1 MCEGSNVTADE
12 EMEYAEGSP
21 PPDAGSLRVE
31 EEASALGVLLPAQ
44 PEAVQDIAA
53 IQPSQWREHPEI
65 LTDSLWIF
73 GSRSREGMHDGQYH
87 GNFVPQIPFQAIR
100 RFTREGDVVLDPFLG
115 SGTTLIECR
124 RQGRHG
130 IGIELSEAIV
140 QDAQRRIEAEDNRYH
155 TWQVVISGDSTDRE
169 TLAQVRQVLKEHG
182 RTQVQLLIMHPPY
195 HDIIKFSDDPR
206 DLCNAPGLEDF
217 LDSFEKVVR
226 GTYNFLEKG
235 RFLVVVIGDKY
246 SAGEWIPLGFRTMQV
261 VQSVGYRLK
270 SIVVKNIEGNRAKR
284 DLQHF
289 WRQRAFRGGFYIFK
303 HEYVLF
309 FQKNESR

>member
-1 MCEGSNVTADE
+1 MSEETNVTGDE
-12 EMEYAEGSP
+12 EMGAEDYSLP
-21 PPDAGSLRVE
+21 SDAGSLRVE
-31 EEASALGVLLPAQ
+31 DEAEALGMLLPAQ
-44 PEAVQDIAA
+44 PDAVQGIAA
-53 IQPSQWREHPEI
+53 IQPSEWREHPEI

-73 GSRSREGMHDGQYH
+73 GSRSREGMHNGQYH

-100 RFTREGDVVLDPFLG
+100 RFTKEGDVVLDPFLG

-130 IGIELSEAIV
+130 IGVELNEAI
-140 QDAQRRIEAEDNRYH
+140 AREARRRIEAEENCYY
-155 TWQVVISGDSTDRE
+155 TWQEVLSGDSTERDTIAR
-169 TLAQVRQVLKEHG
+169 VRQVLAEHG
-182 RTQVQLLIMHPPY
+182 RSQVQLLIMHPPY

-206 DLCNAPGLEDF
+206 DLCNAPSLTDF
-217 LDSFEKVVR
+217 LASFRKVVR
-226 GTYNFLEKG
+226 GTYDFLEKG
-235 RFLVVVIGDKY
+235 RYLVVVIGDKY
-246 SAGEWIPLGFRTMQV
+246 SAGEWIPLGFRTMEV
-261 VQSVGYRLK
+261 VQALGYRLK

-309 FQKNESR
+309 FQKNGTW